1 MSNDMIFD
9 WARIY
14 ILYYIFL
21 KCKALPQ
28 KKPELGQ
35 YAIFDVSSVGNLD
48 PSQGLWVFLSRFYP
62 VYDHLLI
69 FLHGLPLRNRPIAMA

>member
-1 MSNDMIFD
+1 MILHSIGLD
-9 WARIY
+9 
-14 ILYYIFL
+14 YIFL

-28 KKPELGQ
+28 KKLELSQ
-35 YAIFDVSSVGNLD
+35 RAIFDVSSIGNLD

-69 FLHGLPLRNRPIAMA
+69 FIAWLTPEK